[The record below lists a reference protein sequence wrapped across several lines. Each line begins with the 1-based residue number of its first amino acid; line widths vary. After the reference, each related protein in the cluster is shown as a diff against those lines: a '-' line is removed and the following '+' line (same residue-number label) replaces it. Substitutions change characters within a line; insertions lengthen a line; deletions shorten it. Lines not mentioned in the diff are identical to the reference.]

1 MEHLLKSIRR
11 PDITFCRDGRI
22 LISATVASALG
33 LQPGDGINIY
43 AYNGEYYIYGVSND
57 GNYRY
62 QSKVF
67 RTKRGSSNFRASSVR
82 LARRFLD
89 ACGIIAPRAA
99 FAVGS
104 PICLFGRTYIPI
116 ITKHPLSND

>member
-22 LISATVASALG
+22 LITAAVASALH

-43 AYNGEYYIYGVSND
+43 AYGGEYYIYGVPND
-57 GNYRY
+57 NNYRY
-62 QSKVF
+62 HAKVF
-67 RTKRGSSNFRASSVR
+67 RSKRGSSNFRASSSR

-89 ACGIIAPRAA
+89 ACGITAHRAA
-99 FAVGS
+99 FAVGAS
-104 PICLFGRTYIPI
+104 VCLFGRTFIPI
-116 ITKHPLSND
+116 ITKHPLDND